1 MPTLARIDIER
12 PSSTNGRS
20 SASISA
26 SGVSTRHDVTSKPVA
41 ELYETYE
48 RDAGAEVPEYARE
61 LVDAISAD
69 PSGLDVLI
77 GAHAHGWTIDR
88 ISPLERAALRIA
100 TFEMA
105 ERSEVPAAVAISEAV
120 RLVKRYASPEA
131 ATFVNG
137 ILGAIARALGVGT

>member
-1 MPTLARIDIER
+1 MTDDGATGRRLARRAAMILLYQ
-12 PSSTNGRS
+12 
-20 SASISA
+20 
-26 SGVSTRHDVTSKPVA
+26 HDVTGRPLT
-41 ELYETYE
+41 ELFEAYE
-48 RDAGAEVPEYARE
+48 RDTGAGVPPYARE
-61 LVDAISAD
+61 LVEEITAD

-77 GAHAHGWTIDR
+77 GAHSHGWTVDR

-105 ERSEVPAAVAISEAV
+105 ERSEVPAPVAISEAV

-137 ILGAIARALGVGT
+137 ILGAIARALGIGT

>member
-1 MPTLARIDIER
+1 MTDAAAGRRQARRVAMILLYQ
-12 PSSTNGRS
+12 
-20 SASISA
+20 
-26 SGVSTRHDVTSKPVA
+26 HDVTGRPLE

-48 RDAGAEVPEYARE
+48 RDAGAPVPPYARDIA
-61 LVDAISAD
+61 DAISAD

-77 GAHAHGWTIDR
+77 GEHAHGWTIER
-88 ISPLERAALRIA
+88 ISPIERAALRIA

-137 ILGAIARALGVGT
+137 ILGAIARALGVGK

>member
-1 MPTLARIDIER
+1 MTDTATGRRQARRVAMILLYQ
-12 PSSTNGRS
+12 
-20 SASISA
+20 
-26 SGVSTRHDVTSKPVA
+26 HDVTSKPVA